1 MKTSEFVKTVTYGGQ
16 VINVGLDDYG
26 QSYFLEWIDEDG
38 KAHIIGCGTYTTD
51 YMYVIES
58 LFGDPIQC
66 VSYGLK
72 DKCATFGAHGYC
84 IRCPRVKE

>member
-1 MKTSEFVKTVTYGGQ
+1 MKTSEFIKTITYGGQ

-26 QSYFLEWIDEDG
+26 QSYFLEWIDGDE
-38 KAHIIGCGTYTTD
+38 KAHTIGCGTYNTD
-51 YMYVIES
+51 YMYTIEG

-72 DKCATFGAHGYC
+72 DKCTVPGAHGYC
-84 IRCPRVKE
+84 IRCPRRKG